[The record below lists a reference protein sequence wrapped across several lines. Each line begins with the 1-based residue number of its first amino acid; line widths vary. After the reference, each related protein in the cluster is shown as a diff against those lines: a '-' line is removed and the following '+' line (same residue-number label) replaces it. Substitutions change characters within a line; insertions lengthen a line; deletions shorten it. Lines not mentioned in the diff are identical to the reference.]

1 MQDIFNIILNLS
13 IVSLKEIDKLQSWK
27 KYLGKN
33 EKSQTILKALKNS
46 EICFL
51 VNFEPYKK

>member
-13 IVSLKEIDKLQSWK
+13 IISLKEIEKLQSWK
-27 KYLGKN
+27 KHLGKN
-33 EKSQTILKALKNS
+33 EKNQAILAPLKNS
-46 EICFL
+46 EIYFL

>member
-33 EKSQTILKALKNS
+33 EKVKQ
-46 EICFL
+46 
-51 VNFEPYKK
+51 Y